1 MKPLYPWVIMLIV
14 LPLQIGIVYFS
25 ATNLIHRARA
35 WAWIFILF
43 QLPFISLNAVNLWR
57 WFR

>member
-1 MKPLYPWVIMLIV
+1 MKPLYPWVIILIV

-25 ATNLIHRARA
+25 ATNLIHRART

-43 QLPFISLNAVNLWR
+43 QLDRKSVV
-57 WFR
+57 